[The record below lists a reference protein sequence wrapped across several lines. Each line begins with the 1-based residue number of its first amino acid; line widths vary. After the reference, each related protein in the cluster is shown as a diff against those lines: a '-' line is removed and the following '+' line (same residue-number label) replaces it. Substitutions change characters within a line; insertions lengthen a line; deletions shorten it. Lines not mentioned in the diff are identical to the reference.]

1 MAGLVYEEASNKL
14 RLTGGSEG
22 EEEGLE
28 VELEAGLLPSA
39 WRSLDRVSCNSSYD
53 RWGTGHWAWGGADF
67 DAKMIPRSRKQYH
80 HD

>member
-1 MAGLVYEEASNKL
+1 MFEEASNML

-22 EEEGLE
+22 EEEGLEEGLE

-53 RWGTGHWAWGGADF
+53 RWGTGHGAEQIL
-67 DAKMIPRSRKQYH
+67 MQR
-80 HD
+80 

>member
-1 MAGLVYEEASNKL
+1 MYDEASNKL

-22 EEEGLE
+22 DEEGLDEGLE

-53 RWGTGHWAWGGADF
+53 R
-67 DAKMIPRSRKQYH
+67 
-80 HD
+80 

>member
-1 MAGLVYEEASNKL
+1 MNGTERVAGLVYEEASNKL

-53 RWGTGHWAWGGADF
+53 RWGTGHGAG
-67 DAKMIPRSRKQYH
+67 QT
-80 HD
+80 

>member
-53 RWGTGHWAWGGADF
+53 R
-67 DAKMIPRSRKQYH
+67 
-80 HD
+80 

>member
-1 MAGLVYEEASNKL
+1 MYDEASNKL

-22 EEEGLE
+22 EEGLEEGLE

-53 RWGTGHWAWGGADF
+53 T
-67 DAKMIPRSRKQYH
+67 
-80 HD
+80 

>member
-22 EEEGLE
+22 EEEGLKEGLE

-53 RWGTGHWAWGGADF
+53 R
-67 DAKMIPRSRKQYH
+67 
-80 HD
+80 

>member
-1 MAGLVYEEASNKL
+1 MAGLVYDEASNKL

-53 RWGTGHWAWGGADF
+53 RCDMRQWGKTGF
-67 DAKMIPRSRKQYH
+67 RSRRNITPLLINN
-80 HD
+80 